1 MKDQRP
7 YATQYPM
14 TLAESA
20 STFAELLLSDGVI
33 SSSDFSDAQK
43 LTLLD
48 SDAVRIIMFL
58 LDIPVR
64 YRWEKRFYEER
75 REGIVS
81 VNRMKELMEEEQQK
95 QFGETLASDELD
107 PYFWCSKLHFYI
119 ADTRFYNFPYTF
131 VLPVERFFVCTL

>member
-1 MKDQRP
+1 
-7 YATQYPM
+7 M

-20 STFAELLLSDGVI
+20 STFAELLLLDGVI

-64 YRWEKRFYEER
+64 YRWGKRFYEER

-95 QFGETLASDELD
+95 QFGK
-107 PYFWCSKLHFYI
+107 PW
-119 ADTRFYNFPYTF
+119 RPMN
-131 VLPVERFFVCTL
+131 